1 LLQSKRS
8 RTTRSST
15 IRKWLIKKQLIDW
28 LARDKSKPIGMPQPR
43 KKASELLK
51 HRESHE
57 NREKR
62 KSANS
67 AKPTKKQ
74 DANKNRKIKKKP
86 IE

>member
-1 LLQSKRS
+1 LQQSKRP

-15 IRKWLIKKQLIDW
+15 IRQWLIKKQLADW
-28 LARDKSKPIGMPQPR
+28 PARDKSKPIGMPQPR
-43 KKASELLK
+43 KKDKELQK

-62 KSANS
+62 KSAKS
-67 AKPTKKQ
+67 ARPTKKQ
-74 DANKNRKIKKKP
+74 DATKKKP